1 MIDKR
6 LILVLA
12 AAGLLAACG
21 DDAGDETAQ
30 APNEVLEGTIS
41 DAMLPLDRVRSQ
53 APLED
58 PEAFAA
64 AQSQANAT
72 TTRAAAPTQ
81 SADEADYAAE
91 SEAETE
97 TETEE
102 DAGEAAADEAAE
114 AE

>member
-97 TETEE
+97 TEE